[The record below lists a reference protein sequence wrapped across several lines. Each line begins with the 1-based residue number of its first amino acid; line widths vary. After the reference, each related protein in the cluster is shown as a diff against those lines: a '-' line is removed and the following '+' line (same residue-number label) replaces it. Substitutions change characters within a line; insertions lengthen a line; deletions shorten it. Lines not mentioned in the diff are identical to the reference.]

1 MLFLKIY
8 SIIVFVH
15 NGRIGFVNNISLIS
29 LVKIA
34 IRHFYILV
42 ISALVCGIAAFSFC
56 QFVAVPVYSATGSV
70 LVTNGAIIKDN
81 IDNNTGSSKV
91 SNTDISASLQLAN
104 TITDILK
111 TNDIYKELADNTGNK
126 YTYSELKSKISV
138 KRRST
143 DTLFIDIAFTG
154 STPEEA
160 KSLTNK
166 FLELAPDYILKF
178 IPNSTAAVT
187 TNAESAL
194 RIYPRTSVVS
204 LAAAFIG
211 AVISFAI
218 VYLISLAN
226 TTIKTESDITDNYKI
241 MLIGNIPDF
250 SNAKSK
256 GYYKY
261 GKYGYSRKDDQ

>member
-1 MLFLKIY
+1 M
-8 SIIVFVH
+8 
-15 NGRIGFVNNISLIS
+15 
-29 LVKIA
+29 
-34 IRHFYILV
+34 
-42 ISALVCGIAAFSFC
+42 
-56 QFVAVPVYSATGSV
+56 
-70 LVTNGAIIKDN
+70 
-81 IDNNTGSSKV
+81 
-91 SNTDISASLQLAN
+91 
-104 TITDILK
+104 
-111 TNDIYKELADNTGNK
+111 
-126 YTYSELKSKISV
+126 
-138 KRRST
+138 
-143 DTLFIDIAFTG
+143 
-154 STPEEA
+154 
-160 KSLTNK
+160 
-166 FLELAPDYILKF
+166 
-178 IPNSTAAVT
+178 
-187 TNAESAL
+187 